1 MKARP
6 FHHQRPLAA
15 VAALYGLGVGMGIL
29 TPWMPLVWGIGLLCA
44 LALTL
49 LLPKM
54 GCSRVTGCMAL
65 FFFIGALR
73 AGYAAHPA
81 LPPEG
86 YCTVEATAAQ
96 DFFIREDGKAAGYL
110 ENVHWTGENG
120 EGTEG
125 RVYWTYAPDEEM
137 PFLPMEGER
146 IAFAASLYHPQP
158 RKNPYGFDF
167 RMFVLQHG
175 AAACLSGAREPV
187 LLSHPGRGLR
197 SVFYQTR
204 KQLEERVDALF
215 GEDAALPKALLL
227 GIRQDIPE
235 ETKTGF
241 EKAGAAH
248 ILSIS
253 GLHVGLLAGAVL
265 AVLKRFLSPKGRLAV
280 LGFMLLCYCALLDFS
295 PPVTRASLLILLML
309 VQDTVRRAPDS
320 VTLLAAAFL
329 IILLVSPLSLF
340 SASFVLS
347 FCAVLG
353 LCLWQRKYDRRFS
366 FLRVRWL
373 RRGVAASLSATLGT
387 LLPTVYY
394 FNRVSLIGL
403 PLNPIL
409 CALFQ
414 LLLPAYAVVTLLGCL
429 WLPLGRALAALL
441 RFPVRLI
448 TAGVRALGSLP
459 LATVRLPSPPW
470 YFTVL
475 LVLGI
480 ALTCRFSAFPRRRAF
495 RLRRA
500 ALALALLLWVGSQY
514 TGVRYIQFALGQS
527 DAALLTDGDHTTL
540 IDAGEYGGDVASF
553 LMATGRKVDRLVLTH
568 LHQDHCMGLTNL
580 LEEDIPIGEVLL
592 PEGAEGAVLSED
604 MQALMARLRDMDIP
618 IRFLHAGDT
627 LETPRTRITVLWPEA
642 GKTLPGKDANVYP
655 LVTLIDMENVKLLS
669 MSDQEGLYERYVTVD
684 ADILKV
690 AHHGSRGATGADFL
704 HNVSPQYALITGSAS
719 GRGLPDKET
728 LSRLAEAGVLG
739 YNTGETGAMTLYI
752 HNGHG
757 QWSAFLK

>member
-6 FHHQRPLAA
+6 FHHRRPLAA
-15 VAALYGLGVGMGIL
+15 AAALYGLGVGMGIL
-29 TPWMPLVWGIGLLCA
+29 MPWIPPAWGIGLLCA
-44 LALTL
+44 LPLPL

-54 GCSRVTGCMAL
+54 GCSRVAGCMAL

-73 AGYAAHPA
+73 AGYAAHPV
-81 LPPEG
+81 LPPTG
-86 YCTVEATAAQ
+86 YCAVEATAAQ
-96 DFFIREDGKAAGYL
+96 DFSIREDGKALGYL

-120 EGTEG
+120 GGTEG
-125 RVYWTYAPDEEM
+125 RVYWTYTPDEDA

-146 IAFAASLYHPQP
+146 VAFSASLYHPQGQ
-158 RKNPYGFDF
+158 KNPYGFDF
-167 RMFVLQHG
+167 RMFLLQHG
-175 AAACLSGAREPV
+175 TAVCLSGAKEPV

-204 KQLEERVDALF
+204 RRLEERVDALF

-227 GIRQDIPE
+227 GIREDIPE

-265 AVLKRFLSPKGRLAV
+265 AVLKRFLGPKGRLAV
-280 LGFMLLCYCALLDFS
+280 LGLLLLCYCALLDFS

-309 VQDTVRRAPDS
+309 VQDTVRRAPDPI
-320 VTLLAAAFL
+320 TLLAAAFL

-353 LCLWQRKYDRRFS
+353 MCLWRKRYAFRFR

-373 RRGVAASLSATLGT
+373 RRGAAASLSATLGT

-403 PLNPIL
+403 LLNPVL

-414 LLLPAYAVVTLLGCL
+414 LLLPAYAVVTLLGCV
-429 WLPLGRALAALL
+429 WLPLGRALAAPLKY
-441 RFPVRLI
+441 PVRLI
-448 TAGVRALGSLP
+448 TAGVRALGGLP

-495 RLRRA
+495 RLRKA
-500 ALALALLLWVGSQY
+500 AILLAFLLWIGNQY
-514 TGVRYIQFALGQS
+514 SGVRYIQFAMGQA
-527 DAALLTDGDHTTL
+527 DAALLTDGDYTTL
-540 IDAGEYGGDVASF
+540 IDTGDYGGDAASF
-553 LMATGRKVDRLVLTH
+553 LMATGRRIDRLVLTH
-568 LHQDHCMGLTNL
+568 LHQDHCLGLTEI
-580 LEEDIPIGEVLL
+580 LEEEIPIGEVLL
-592 PEGAEGAVLSED
+592 PEGAEDAVLSENVR
-604 MQALMARLRDMDIP
+604 ALMARLRETGVP

-627 LETPRTRITVLWPEA
+627 LETPHTRITVLWPEA
-642 GKTLPGKDANVYP
+642 GRTLPGKDANVYP
-655 LVTLIDMENVKLLS
+655 LVTLIDMEGVKLLS
-669 MSDQEGLYERYVTVD
+669 MSDQEGLYERYVTAD

-690 AHHGSRGATGADFL
+690 AHHGSRSATGADFL
-704 HNVSPQYALITGSAS
+704 RGVSPQYALITGSDS
-719 GRGLPDKET
+719 GNGLPDGET
-728 LSRLAEAGVLG
+728 LSRLAEAGVLV